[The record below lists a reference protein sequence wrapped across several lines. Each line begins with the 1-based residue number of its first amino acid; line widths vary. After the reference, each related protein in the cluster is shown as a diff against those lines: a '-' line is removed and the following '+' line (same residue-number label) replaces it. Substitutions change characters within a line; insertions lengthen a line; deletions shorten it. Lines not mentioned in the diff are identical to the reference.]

1 MDLEIDMAPT
11 LPPGLEHGTLEVLVL
26 CPRGQALQDV
36 RDQVARWP
44 LPGRVRWTSDPI
56 EALRLALARPPAL
69 AIVDARLDRG
79 TGRALVGQLARWRSE
94 LEVFVF
100 DDPPAEGLRGQGS
113 LWHWSELP
121 RVLRW
126 WARRHFPAQAMSDS
140 APAPL
145 ARAA

>member
-1 MDLEIDMAPT
+1 MDLDIDMAPT
-11 LPPGLEHGTLEVLVL
+11 LPPGLGHSSLQVLVL

-36 RDQVARWP
+36 REQVARWP
-44 LPGRVRWTSDPI
+44 VPGQVRWTSDPV
-56 EALRLALARPPAL
+56 EALRLALAQPPAL
-69 AIVDARLDRG
+69 AIVDARLDRAG
-79 TGRALVGQLARWRSE
+79 GRALVGQLARWRAD
-94 LEVFVF
+94 LEVFIF

-126 WARRHFPAQAMSDS
+126 WARRHLPPQALPDS
-140 APAPL
+140 QPMPL

>member
-1 MDLEIDMAPT
+1 MAPP
-11 LPPGLEHGTLEVLVL
+11 LPLGFEHGTLQVLAL

-44 LPGRVRWTSDPI
+44 VAGQVRWTSDPV
-56 EALRLALARPPAL
+56 EALRLALSQPLAL
-69 AIVDARLDRG
+69 AIVDARLDRAG
-79 TGRALVGQLARWRSE
+79 GRALVGQLARWRSD

-100 DDPPAEGLRGQGS
+100 DDPPGEGLRGQGS

-126 WARRHFPAQAMSDS
+126 WARRHLPPQAVPDS
-140 APAPL
+140 LPAPL
-145 ARAA
+145 VRAA

>member
-11 LPPGLEHGTLEVLVL
+11 LPPGLAHGTLQVLVL

-36 RDQVARWP
+36 REQVARWP
-44 LPGRVRWTSDPI
+44 VPAQVRWTSDPV
-56 EALRLALARPPAL
+56 EALRLALAQPLDL
-69 AIVDARLDRG
+69 AVVDGRLERAG
-79 TGRALVGQLARWRSE
+79 GRALVGQLARWRPE

-113 LWHWSELP
+113 LWHWCELP

-126 WARRHFPAQAMSDS
+126 WARRHLPPQAVPDS
-140 APAPL
+140 LPVAL